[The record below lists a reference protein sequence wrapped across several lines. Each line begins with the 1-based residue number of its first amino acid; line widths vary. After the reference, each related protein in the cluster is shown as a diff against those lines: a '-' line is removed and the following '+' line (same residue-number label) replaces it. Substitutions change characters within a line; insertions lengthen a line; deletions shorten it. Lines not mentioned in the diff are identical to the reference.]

1 MTKFLLV
8 PALFISCGLLADIA
22 VVVHPANS
30 AKLDPAEIAK
40 LYLGRSKS
48 FSDGSAAVPLAQAES
63 AAATP
68 IFNDKILNKT
78 GSQMKAYWSKLVFTG
93 KGTPPQELSTDKE
106 VIDLVSKNPNMIG
119 YVTQGSVTA
128 AVKVV
133 ASF

>member
-8 PALFISCGLLADIA
+8 PALFISCSLLADIA

-30 AKLDPAEIAK
+30 AKFDPAEVAK
-40 LYLGRSKS
+40 IYLGRSKS

-68 IFNDKILNKT
+68 IFNEKILNKT

-93 KGTPPQELSTDKE
+93 KGTPPQEVLTDKE

-119 YVTQGSVTA
+119 YVDRGAVTA
-128 AVKVV
+128 DVKVV